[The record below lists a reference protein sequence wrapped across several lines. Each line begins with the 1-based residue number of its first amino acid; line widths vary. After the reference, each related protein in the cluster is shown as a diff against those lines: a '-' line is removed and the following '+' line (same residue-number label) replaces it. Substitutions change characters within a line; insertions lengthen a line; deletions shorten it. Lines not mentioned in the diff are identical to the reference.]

1 MSWSETGISRLS
13 FFIYTDDG
21 DDVKVKAKIKYHYIP
36 GNTDSE
42 YEFDYS
48 VEIVEAPEWVTEKE
62 IREEL
67 YQWSIYDIMNP
78 EDFNQF

>member
-13 FFIYTDDG
+13 FFIYDEYG
-21 DDVKVKAKIKYHYIP
+21 EEVKVKANIKYYYVP

-48 VEIVEAPEWVTEKE
+48 VEIVDAPEWVTEKE

-78 EDFNQF
+78 EEFNQF